1 MDERE
6 QAIYETCGCEFA
18 EGNPVTRR

>member
-6 QAIYETCGCEFA
+6 QGIYETCGCEFA